1 LRWYW
6 WRINAWSEISA
17 MVTALVVA
25 MGVRLVVPFSGTEPV
40 VFAKSALT
48 TTVVTTLVW
57 VIVTLLTPPEPENRL
72 VDFYRKVR
80 PDVRGWKPVAKLVSD
95 IAPTR
100 DLGRNLLSWFLGCAM
115 VYLALFGIGKFVL
128 GNHLYGLV
136 LLAFS
141 AAFALGLRANIHR
154 SLGVADAA

>member
-1 LRWYW
+1 
-6 WRINAWSEISA
+6 
-17 MVTALVVA
+17 
-25 MGVRLVVPFSGTEPV
+25 
-40 VFAKSALT
+40 
-48 TTVVTTLVW
+48 
-57 VIVTLLTPPEPENRL
+57 
-72 VDFYRKVR
+72 
-80 PDVRGWKPVAKLVSD
+80 VAKLVSD

-154 SLGVADAA
+154 SLEVDAA